1 MSATLSAAR
10 AHSAAVATAASLVTS
25 TRSFGRR
32 RSPAPI
38 GCDSERG
45 GERLRQ
51 RASRAT
57 KVPNAGRVVP
67 EFARSDVREV
77 FVRSYR
83 IVYRVVDADIVILT
97 VFEGHKLL
105 GELDLDADA

>member
-1 MSATLSAAR
+1 MARWTERAAADLLAIGDYIALDAPGAAR
-10 AHSAAVATAASLVTS
+10 AWV
-25 TRSFGRR
+25 
-32 RSPAPI
+32 
-38 GCDSERG
+38 
-45 GERLRQ
+45 ERLRQ

-105 GELDLDADA
+105 GELDLDADE

>member
-1 MSATLSAAR
+1 M
-10 AHSAAVATAASLVTS
+10 
-25 TRSFGRR
+25 
-32 RSPAPI
+32 
-38 GCDSERG
+38 
-45 GERLRQ
+45 
-51 RASRAT
+51 
-57 KVPNAGRVVP
+57 P

-105 GELDLDADA
+105 GELDLDADE